1 MNDTRNAQDPV
12 TPTPDPSTPE
22 STPAEPVARVPEP
35 DDESRRAIEQLK
47 DQLLR
52 KAAEFENYK
61 RRSEADT
68 ASIVRFANERLLKAL
83 LPVLDDFDRS
93 LKAGR
98 EKGADDPFFRG
109 VELVASKLTKVMMQ
123 EGLEP
128 FTSVGEPF
136 DVGLHDALLQLPR
149 SDVPPHTVVE
159 EVERGYRLYEK
170 VLRHAKVVVSASPED
185 GLEQAKEKHG

>member
-1 MNDTRNAQDPV
+1 MNDTRKTQDPV

-22 STPAEPVARVPEP
+22 STPSEPVARAPEP
-35 DDESRRAIEQLK
+35 DDEARRTIEQLK

-109 VELVASKLTKVMMQ
+109 VELVASKLTRVMMQ

-128 FTSVGEPF
+128 FSSVGEPF
-136 DVGLHDALLQLPR
+136 DVGLHDALMQLPR

-159 EVERGYRLYEK
+159 EVERGYRLHDK

-185 GLEQAKEKHG
+185 GPEQVKEEHA